1 MKRKQRKH
9 RMKIGL
15 RDRVFL
21 GIVYF
26 VLAVYFLL
34 MLYPLLYVAS
44 ASFSDP
50 KAVAGGEMV
59 LWPVRPSLSAYR
71 YVFHYKEIWVGYA
84 NTVFYTVAGT
94 LINLAVTLPCA
105 YALSRRDLYGRGVLL
120 ALFMVTMY
128 VSGGLIPGYLNL
140 NDLGMVNTR
149 WALLLPGAV
158 SVYNLIVARTFFANT
173 IPWELQEAAWLDG
186 CSDVKAFIHI
196 VLPLSAPIVAVLAI
210 YYGVGHWNAYF
221 NAMIYIR
228 DRALY
233 PLQVFLREILTQGQF
248 MSQALQGGAAYTT
261 EEMAVMIKQADTAN
275 MIKYA
280 VIVVS
285 AAPMMAVYPFIQKY
299 FTKGVMIGSVKG

>member
-186 CSDVKAFIHI
+186 CSDAKAFIHI
-196 VLPLSAPIVAVLAI
+196 VLPLSAPIVVSPAGVFAGDSYAGAV
-210 YYGVGHWNAYF
+210 YGTGTAGRCCLYDGGDGRYDKTGGYGQYDQVCGNRR
-221 NAMIYIR
+221 IR
-228 DRALY
+228 GPHDGGLPVYPEIFYKGGDDRKRKGLK
-233 PLQVFLREILTQGQF
+233 
-248 MSQALQGGAAYTT
+248 S
-261 EEMAVMIKQADTAN
+261 IKQC
-275 MIKYA
+275 
-280 VIVVS
+280 
-285 AAPMMAVYPFIQKY
+285 
-299 FTKGVMIGSVKG
+299 